1 MDDIIG
7 LAKCKK
13 HPFLNGTLVWKALWL
28 DVLCGKIG
36 NKSEAERW
44 QKCNANPFS
53 MRLEYVQT
61 TVVQNSAI

>member
-13 HPFLNGTLVWKALWL
+13 HPFLNGTLVWKTLWL

-61 TVVQNSAI
+61 TVVQNSAM